1 MKMKNRW
8 FPVSRGCLSRLIA
21 TPRSWVVMN
30 VTALYLQK
38 ILAPVRAMLAA
49 EQLTINPM
57 GLMVYLLNDTA
68 VTAFLALAC
77 LALMFDAPC
86 TDELQRYLILR
97 TGRKSWAVGQA
108 VYMLLAIAAYLLLAT
123 LIAWLLLLPHIEM
136 SAGWGSGLRAL
147 VEDFQW
153 ETYGSDLNYDVW
165 IPRAYAPIPA
175 WLIEGAL
182 HALAIALL
190 CMLMMLAN
198 LLLDRRL
205 SFVLV
210 ALPIGFDIMLD
221 EYFGVEA
228 YYLSP
233 LSLSKLSGLDYGDGM
248 GRPPVW
254 FGALALSLLL
264 ALCAAAF
271 VRGARRRELKM

>member
-1 MKMKNRW
+1 MKNRW
-8 FPVSRGCLSRLIA
+8 LPVCRGCFARLIA
-21 TPRSWVVMN
+21 TPRSWVVLI
-30 VTALYLQK
+30 VTGLYLQK
-38 ILAPVRAMLAA
+38 TLAPVRAMLAA
-49 EQLTINPM
+49 EGLTVNPM
-57 GLMVYLLNDTA
+57 GLMAFLLNDTV

-97 TGRKSWAVGQA
+97 TGRRSWALGQA
-108 VYMLLAIAAYLLLAT
+108 AYMLLTVMVYLLLVT
-123 LIAWLLLLPHIEM
+123 VLAWLMLLPYIEL
-136 SAGWGSGLRAL
+136 SADWGSGMRAL

-153 ETYGSDLNYDVW
+153 EVYGSDLNYDVW

-175 WLIEGAL
+175 WLIGGAL
-182 HALAIALL
+182 HVLSLSLL

-210 ALPIGFDIMLD
+210 ALPIGFDLMLE

-233 LSLSKLSGLDYGDGM
+233 LSLSKLSGLDYGDRM

-264 ALCAAAF
+264 GLCIAAF